1 LLSQYDFIHLLSI
14 ATPPNAMIFV
24 SGNMKT
30 RDLLKAGIGAK
41 IIGILVI
48 FFASLVLLPAV
59 FRIHA
64 MAPISNSTLLM
75 NVTNGY

>member
-1 LLSQYDFIHLLSI
+1 LLSQYDSIHLPSI

-64 MAPISNSTLLM
+64 IAPISNSTLLM